1 MHDSKLAT
9 YLALKT
15 QHLKYPSDLNIF
27 NQKIQVQ
34 KLCSQVR
41 IITKSLISKDYLI
54 SRSFHLETGSDDTK
68 ILGSMLTEH
77 SHVIFWQNS
86 WGNTCKLK
94 ALHCNLVQSFCLHLP
109 LEQANG
115 FAKERFAAVNAL
127 LQLYCISACLF
138 FALTLFGSV
147 F

>member
-77 SHVIFWQNS
+77 SHVIF
-86 WGNTCKLK
+86 
-94 ALHCNLVQSFCLHLP
+94 
-109 LEQANG
+109 
-115 FAKERFAAVNAL
+115 
-127 LQLYCISACLF
+127 
-138 FALTLFGSV
+138 
-147 F
+147 